1 MEEVAVYRLIVLTIV
16 AAAVVLGVHSGNVTL
31 ILAAVCG
38 ACGVAALA
46 DARMANDADVK
57 PGKAHSA
64 VARRPLAR
72 HPGAHAQRRGGA
84 PQRAALVR
92 LRKRRHTT
100 PTHPM

>member
-46 DARMANDADVK
+46 DAWFANEE
-57 PGKAHSA
+57 S
-64 VARRPLAR
+64 R
-72 HPGAHAQRRGGA
+72 
-84 PQRAALVR
+84 
-92 LRKRRHTT
+92 
-100 PTHPM
+100 